1 MTIGK
6 WAGIILLFYFGQVLK
21 RNFTNVTEWY
31 LVTQAKPLTVTVHR
45 GFPIPVLLCLLILN
59 LCFFISSQGILT
71 FSSRTEFVKSFLLTH
86 SQTKILSLLLFYFSV
101 NLGQWRGSMKVTLIL
116 SVLNQFVSY
125 ICIFMILLFNFLI
138 PIKESMH
145 DRRQMFFLDSKI
157 SGIPC
162 VS

>member
-1 MTIGK
+1 
-6 WAGIILLFYFGQVLK
+6 
-21 RNFTNVTEWY
+21 
-31 LVTQAKPLTVTVHR
+31 
-45 GFPIPVLLCLLILN
+45 
-59 LCFFISSQGILT
+59 
-71 FSSRTEFVKSFLLTH
+71 
-86 SQTKILSLLLFYFSV
+86 
-101 NLGQWRGSMKVTLIL
+101 MKVTLIL